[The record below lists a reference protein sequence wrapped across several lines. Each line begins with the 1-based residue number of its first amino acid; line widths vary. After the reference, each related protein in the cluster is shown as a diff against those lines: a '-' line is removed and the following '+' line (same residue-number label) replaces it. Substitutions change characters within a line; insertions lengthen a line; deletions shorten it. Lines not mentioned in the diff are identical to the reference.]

1 MRRKRGISKLLT
13 TLLVFLGFLG
23 ITRVSSEI
31 TSDVQLIPE
40 SSISDRWY
48 NEFHREE
55 DDAIVVEVDTID
67 PSSLSRDGR
76 SILWS
81 GSAERGSCLT
91 SKGEIGRCT
100 TFKECY
106 PYFKIPDLGALDGW
120 VLGVYDTCSFI
131 LEDGRTSFGI
141 CCSNL
146 NPTAVPGGENCDG
159 QNEQNPQIEDAK
171 TKEDETGTVT
181 RPKPI
186 PTASWP
192 PPLPTHSPDNTIPP
206 LPTHPPS
213 HGLISPSTLNPST
226 TSSKKPGVP
235 TTWPTKK
242 PTWWPGAPTISTT
255 NKPSSTT
262 FSSIDSSQCGAKNGN
277 QDQERIIGGKDA
289 DPDEWPW
296 IAALFNA
303 GRQFCGGSLIDN
315 KHILTAAHCVVNM
328 NSWDV
333 ARLTVHL
340 GDYNI
345 KTNSEIRHIE
355 RRVKRVVRHRNFNS
369 RTLYNDVAI
378 LTMSEPVEFTEQI
391 RPICLPS
398 GSKLYTGMTATVIGW
413 GSLRESGPQAAILQE
428 VSIPVWSNKECKFK
442 YGAAAPGGIVDS
454 FLCAGQAAMDSCSGD
469 SGGPL
474 MVNDGRW
481 TQVGIVSWGIGC
493 GKGQYP
499 GVYTR
504 VTHFLPWI
512 YKNLK

>member
-1 MRRKRGISKLLT
+1 MRHKREVTQLLT

-23 ITRVSSEI
+23 ITRVSTET
-31 TSDVQLIPE
+31 TSDVQSVPK
-40 SSISDRWY
+40 SSLSDRQH
-48 NEFHREE
+48 NELHREE
-55 DDAIVVEVDTID
+55 DDAIVVEAD

-146 NPTAVPGGENCDG
+146 NSNAVSGGDNCDG
-159 QNEQNPQIEDAK
+159 QNEETPQIEDVK
-171 TKEDETGTVT
+171 VKEDGTGAVA

-206 LPTHPPS
+206 LPTHPPPPE
-213 HGLISPSTLNPST
+213 LISSSTLNPST

-262 FSSIDSSQCGAKNGN
+262 FSPIDLSQCGAKNGN
-277 QDQERIIGGKDA
+277 QDQERILGGKDA
-289 DPDEWPW
+289 DPGEWPW

-303 GRQFCGGSLIDN
+303 GRQFCGGSLVDE
-315 KHILTAAHCVVNM
+315 KHVLTAAHCVVNM

-345 KTNSEIRHIE
+345 KTNSEIRHVE

-413 GSLRESGPQAAILQE
+413 GSLRESGPQPAILQE
-428 VSIPVWSNKECKFK
+428 VSIPVWSNKDCKFK
-442 YGAAAPGGIVDS
+442 YGSAAPGGIVDS
-454 FLCAGQAAMDSCSGD
+454 FLCAGKAARDSCSGD

-481 TQVGIVSWGIGC
+481 TQIGIVSWGIGC

-504 VTHFLPWI
+504 ITHFLPWI